1 MPRRIGRGALLLTLA
16 LGLASARS
24 ADALQEFAAR
34 TAPLAAQK
42 AKAASACRWCRD
54 EPARRA
60 AAGAL
65 THGPFEFG
73 LSESAALSALDERF
87 LFLET
92 AHFKLAS
99 NLPAAKLDVHEQQ
112 RVQPL
117 LDELRTSWP
126 ELPRRVRELDPHLRL
141 HVLGLQLERLY
152 ARMQSILG
160 VSDADF
166 PAVRDPQ
173 KPYMGEGPYLG
184 EKQKFELVLHAR
196 RETHLAWCEIL
207 CGARVQDALRWHA
220 PGAHKMVASIPA
232 EDGDLRQERWL
243 WPHVAHNVAHLVS
256 CAYKHFSYE
265 PPSWLD
271 EGLALVLE
279 KEIEPESRTF
289 EGEEGALKEDH
300 WPADYP
306 AAARKLL
313 AQQKL
318 PSFAELL
325 RAPSGVP
332 LNQAQSLAA
341 HALVGYLLAEKPS
354 EFARFFAGV
363 KGQLDERGA
372 PTGAGLPELQRRLLL
387 ELFGWTPAELDAAAR
402 AWLLAQAKPRR

>member
-1 MPRRIGRGALLLTLA
+1 MRSRAWAVLA
-16 LGLASARS
+16 LAFALASA
-24 ADALQEFAAR
+24 
-34 TAPLAAQK
+34 LAVPIAGRPEPSAQK
-42 AKAASACRWCRD
+42 AKAVACRWCRD
-54 EPARRA
+54 EPARGA
-60 AAGAL
+60 PAGSL
-65 THGPFEFG
+65 SHGPFEFG
-73 LSESAALSALDERF
+73 LSDSAALSALDERF

-92 AHFKLAS
+92 AHFRIAS
-99 NLPAAKLDVHEQQ
+99 NLPSAKLELQEQQ

-117 LDELRTSWP
+117 LDELRASWP
-126 ELPRRVRELDPHLRL
+126 ELPRKARELDPHLRL
-141 HVLGLQLERLY
+141 HLLGMQVERLY

-173 KPYMGEGPYLG
+173 QPYMGEGPYLG

-196 RETHLAWCEIL
+196 RETHLAFCEAL

-220 PGAHKMVASIPA
+220 PGAHKMIASMPA

-243 WPHVAHNVAHLVS
+243 WPHVAHNVSHLLL

-265 PPSWLD
+265 PPTWLD

-279 KEIEPESRTF
+279 KEIEPASRTF
-289 EGEEGALKEDH
+289 EGDEGALKEDH

-313 AQQKL
+313 ARDEL
-318 PSFAELL
+318 PSFADLL
-325 RAPSGVP
+325 RAQAP
-332 LNQAQSLAA
+332 LDQAHSLAA
-341 HALVGYLLAEKPS
+341 HALVAFLLAEKPA
-354 EFARFFAGV
+354 ELARFIAGV

-387 ELFGWTPAELDAAAR
+387 EHFGWTPVELDTAAR
-402 AWLLAQAKPRR
+402 AWLAASAKAKR